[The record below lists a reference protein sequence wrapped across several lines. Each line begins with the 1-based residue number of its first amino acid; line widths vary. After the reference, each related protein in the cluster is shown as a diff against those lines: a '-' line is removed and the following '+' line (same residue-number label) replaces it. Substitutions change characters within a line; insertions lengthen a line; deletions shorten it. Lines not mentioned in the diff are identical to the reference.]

1 MDLHTWLLYTTVA
14 FIAIVSPGPAV
25 LLAINNSIKYDMTA
39 VVFSSLGNILGLFIL
54 SAAAMLGLG
63 VVLNTSLLLFTAFK
77 IIGALYLIYI
87 GWKQLRNISNIFANV
102 NLEGK
107 KSKKEYFSIF
117 KRGFLICITNPKPI
131 IFFTALFPLFLN
143 PESSLM
149 SQFFILTFTF
159 MAISFTTLMSYAFFA
174 RSLKTWFSTNH
185 RARWFNRV
193 SGAIFV
199 ALGLGMLGLERR

>member
-1 MDLHTWLLYTTVA
+1 MDFHTWLLYTTVA
-14 FIAIVSPGPAV
+14 LVAIISPGPAV
-25 LLAINNSIKYDMTA
+25 LLAINNSIKYDLRSTA
-39 VVFSSLGNILGLFIL
+39 FSTLGNILGLFIL

-63 VVLNTSLLLFTAFK
+63 VVLNTSLILFTAFK
-77 IIGALYLIYI
+77 IIGAFYLIYI
-87 GWKQLRNISNIFANV
+87 GWKQLRNINNIFANV
-102 NLEGK
+102 NLEGQ

-117 KRGFLICITNPKPI
+117 KRGFLVCITNPKPI

-143 PESSLM
+143 PESSLV

-159 MAISFTTLMSYAFFA
+159 MILSFSTLMSYAFFA
-174 RSLKTWFSTNH
+174 RSLKKWFSTHH

>member
-1 MDLHTWLLYTTVA
+1 MDFHTWLLYTTVA
-14 FIAIVSPGPAV
+14 MVAIVSPGPAV

-39 VVFSSLGNILGLFIL
+39 VIFSSLGNILGLFIL

-63 VVLNTSLLLFTAFK
+63 VLLNTSIILFTAFK
-77 IIGALYLIYI
+77 IIGAFYLIYI
-87 GWKQLRNISNIFANV
+87 GWKQLRNTRNIFANLS
-102 NLEGK
+102 LEGK
-107 KSKKEYFSIF
+107 KSKKEYVAIF
-117 KRGFLICITNPKPI
+117 KQAFLVCITNPKPI

-159 MAISFTTLMSYAFFA
+159 MSLSFSTLMSYAFFA
-174 RSLKTWFSTNH
+174 RSLKTWFSTHH

-199 ALGLGMLGLERR
+199 ALGVGMLGLERR